1 MSCERRCLS
10 VRVGLFCFCVHA
22 HERARVRFVV
32 HVASITTEDLEP
44 TPPTLGAVG
53 SDVLLA
59 HWHTMSDTGAP
70 AYPAFLA
77 EWWRQPLLCRA
88 EAWECMAVVPLTRAQ
103 HCNEEGK
110 NARQEKEGEAI
121 VLRCCHNYTR

>member
-1 MSCERRCLS
+1 MSCKRRCLS

-22 HERARVRFVV
+22 HERVRVRFIV

-88 EAWECMAVVPLTRAQ
+88 EAWECMAVWRGGLL
-103 HCNEEGK
+103 
-110 NARQEKEGEAI
+110 
-121 VLRCCHNYTR
+121 LRMLAVAALGV